1 MPFKW
6 CLKAYKIAEAGIVLV
21 SASVCMCAEFLRR
34 LVLQNGDIWF
44 WRLYNYNTSV
54 GSRSLNP
61 SMPVLPERVPY
72 AADTTH
78 AVAQLKN
85 R

>member
-44 WRLYNYNTSV
+44 WRLYI
-54 GSRSLNP
+54 
-61 SMPVLPERVPY
+61 
-72 AADTTH
+72 TH
-78 AVAQLKN
+78 QKFRKGTKN
-85 R
+85 ISYMQARAHFF